1 MRSSCNTRTLH
12 DIKKQNHFMN
22 QKRERKRFSP
32 NSLCICICVCILRQ
46 TGCLSTKYSEKLR
59 NGGGHGI
66 HGVVCVCVRSACV
79 LARFPHRAPQHS
91 IYSYS
96 HPQEAEVWHHP
107 YQPLT
112 LCVSERRGS
121 AGRHERLWDGLQGEE
136 EEGLRLFYIF
146 YITKVFCISEDT
158 EQSTCN
164 AIRQTLK
171 FVQSYWRVKSAKN
184 LFGPH
189 TVCAD
194 KRYRF
199 NAL

>member
-1 MRSSCNTRTLH
+1 
-12 DIKKQNHFMN
+12 MN
-22 QKRERKRFSP
+22 QKREKEIFTKQP
-32 NSLCICICVCILRQ
+32 VHLHLCLHLGTNRMFEHEIFWKASKWRWTRDSWSC
-46 TGCLSTKYSEKLR
+46 
-59 NGGGHGI
+59 
-66 HGVVCVCVRSACV
+66 VCVCVRSACV

-171 FVQSYWRVKSAKN
+171 FVQSYWRVKSVKN